1 MQPFT
6 LWVEQ
11 RVLLSIV
18 RGGWSELTAHD
29 YCAMFKTTAKPL
41 LQSGEPWAHL
51 VYLDDWGLG
60 CPEIEPIIRGLAG
73 WAVGNGLS
81 YFAQVYSPNMVK
93 QYQLDRMLVSDLGTC
108 EKRTYAVEAD
118 AFNWLAEMG
127 FETDS
132 AAPMVKR
139 A

>member
-29 YCAMFKTTAKPL
+29 YCAMFKSTAKPL

-93 QYQLDRMLVSDLGTC
+93 QYQLDRMLVSPTGQC
-108 EKRTYAVEAD
+108 EKRLFPHPDEAI
-118 AFNWLAEMG
+118 AWLTAQG
-127 FETDS
+127 FPTSDGLD
-132 AAPMVKR
+132 VKR
-139 A
+139 RA

>member
-108 EKRTYAVEAD
+108 EKRTYTVEAD

-132 AAPMVKR
+132 AVPMVKR